1 MALYYP
7 RPNTTGWTV
16 KNIPV
21 GGGDLN
27 LTNGVDYILQAP
39 TSGGQLVPITGYV
52 NINGGRNICWI
63 GGIIGGRTSVPNL
76 TTNYD
81 KSNKGIRL
89 SDGSDVRSVYIEGIW
104 YKPGTYLSDAFQ
116 TNIRTNNGVSLTLQN
131 FRVDA
136 NTYGNQGTP
145 GFHSDQIQC
154 YGGPLNFKLN
164 GWTGKNAYY
173 QGFYLDPG
181 DGRTLPTGS
190 GKVPWEFRNVNIEGN
205 AGLGGARYLYA
216 NREPAWTGAQ
226 LTNFYTT
233 ASTRNPKDS
242 FGNAPSSLIIGS
254 HTDFVPVSLWAG
266 NVYDEAGAGGGG
278 TPGTG
283 TYNISASD
291 SLSLT
296 QTSVASIGG
305 SLLFKSAV
313 DSIRLTVSDN
323 SALNTGSAGSSG
335 SVSVNTQLWPK

>member
-21 GGGDLN
+21 GGGALN
-27 LTNGVDYILQAP
+27 LNNSTDYVLVAP

-52 NINGGRNICWI
+52 DINGGRNICWI

-81 KSNKGIRL
+81 KSNKGIRIM
-89 SDGSDVRSVYIEGIW
+89 DGADVRSIYLEGIW
-104 YKPGTYLSDAFQ
+104 YKPGTYLSDALQ
-116 TNIRTNNGVSLTLQN
+116 TAIRSNNGVSLTVQN

-136 NTYGNQGTP
+136 YTYGNKGTP

-164 GWTGKNAYY
+164 GWTGKHVTY

-181 DGRTLPTGS
+181 DGRSLPTGS
-190 GKVPWEFRNVNIEGN
+190 GKVPWEFRNVNLEGDSS
-205 AGLGGARYLYA
+205 LGGARYLYA
-216 NREPAWTGAQ
+216 NREPSWTGATV
-226 LTNFYTT
+226 TNFYING
-233 ASTRNPKDS
+233 SIYNNKDS
-242 FGNAPSSLIIGS
+242 FGNAPSNMIVGTT
-254 HTDFVPVSLWAG
+254 TDFVPASLWAG
-266 NVYDEAGAGGGG
+266 NVYDETGAGGGG

-291 SLSLT
+291 SITIS
-296 QTSVASIGG
+296 QTSVTGIGG
-305 SLLFKSAV
+305 SLLFKSST
-313 DSIRLTVSDN
+313 DSLRLNVADS
-323 SALNTGSAGSSG
+323 SALNTGSGASSG
-335 SVSVNTQLWPK
+335 SVSVSTQLWPH